1 MTTYYFVMVST
12 NEFGVHKEFIECS
25 SLSEAFRML
34 EIADNT
40 FYDDPA
46 IDFYVE
52 ECIYQ
57 ECPN

>member
-1 MTTYYFVMVST
+1 MVST